1 MPTFRFFKEITLNI
15 HISMKQ
21 KIPVLILIAASLILL
36 AVITPSYLHNKK
48 HEFSNNQL
56 VASHI
61 YGLIEGN
68 IERPIGI
75 TSGLSSDEFLIRALD
90 QEVNTNEKAMEEMMS
105 SFLSA
110 VRNQFGYE
118 SVFVVSEN
126 TKRFYT
132 STGIY
137 KTVNPQL
144 DPYDNWYPIF
154 LDTAGKLQIETDR
167 DQRFDYRWSIFVLT
181 RIINDEG
188 KTIGVCG
195 IGLPLDDWQKMLMS
209 VEKEYKVKINLIDSQ
224 GLVQIDTDYNNI
236 QNAYISDALSDEATA
251 QGFTHTEKG
260 RNGFRITRYLSNLN
274 WYLVVQG
281 SNLIEAQLQAAII
294 IILIN
299 IFLISAIILLLLEH
313 KKVLHHDLVKSSL
326 PEDELTGL
334 PNRNYIKEAYGELG
348 VFNTT
353 RYKSLAV
360 FDIDHFK
367 IVNDGRNG
375 DEIILGIVELAK
387 KTLDEKGIMFRYSGD
402 EFVLFIE
409 LPASEAEQKFKN
421 FCNEAKEKFDVT
433 ISVGIV
439 DVDLSVSIK
448 TNYYRAVQACYA
460 VKEAGGNNVGIR

>member
-1 MPTFRFFKEITLNI
+1 
-15 HISMKQ
+15 MKQ
-21 KIPVLILIAASLILL
+21 KIPVFILLTVSLILL
-36 AVITPSYLHNKK
+36 AVITPSYLHNKS
-48 HEFSNNQL
+48 HEISNNQL

-61 YGLIEGN
+61 HGLIAGN

-75 TSGLSSDEFLIRALD
+75 MTGLSSDEFLIQALEN
-90 QEVNTNEKAMEEMMS
+90 EVNVNEKAMEKMMS

-110 VRNQFGYE
+110 VKNQFGYD
-118 SVFVVSEN
+118 SIFVVSEQ

-132 STGIY
+132 SNGIA
-137 KTVNPQL
+137 KIVNPQL

-154 LDTAGKLQIETDR
+154 LDLGKNLHVEADR
-167 DQRFDYRWSIFVLT
+167 DQLFDYRWSIFVNA
-181 RIINDEG
+181 RIIGDDG

-195 IGLPLDDWQKMLMS
+195 IGLPMDDWQKMLLS

-236 QNAYISDALSDEATA
+236 KNAYISDALSDSATSG
-251 QGFTHTEKG
+251 GFTHTEKG
-260 RNGFRITRYLSNLN
+260 RNGFRMTRYLNNLQ

-281 SNLIEAQLQAAII
+281 SNHIEAEFEGTLI

-299 IFLISAIILLLLEH
+299 VFMITAIILLLLEH

-367 IVNDGRNG
+367 TVNDIRNG
-375 DEIILGIVELAK
+375 DEIILKIVDLAK
-387 KTLDEKGIMFRYSGD
+387 KALDEKGIMFRYSGD

-409 LPASEAEQKFKN
+409 MELSQAEEKFKA
-421 FCNEAKEKFDVT
+421 FCQEAKEKLDVT

-439 DVDLSVSIK
+439 QVDLSVSIK

-460 VKEAGGNNVGIR
+460 IKEAGGNGVGKR

>member
-1 MPTFRFFKEITLNI
+1 MKL

-21 KIPVLILIAASLILL
+21 KIPVLILIAVSLILL
-36 AVITPSYLHNKK
+36 AVITPSYLHNKS
-48 HEFSNNQL
+48 HEISNNQL
-56 VASHI
+56 IASHI

-75 TSGLSSDEFLIRALD
+75 TSGLSSDEFLIRAL
-90 QEVNTNEKAMEEMMS
+90 EREENTNEKEMEAMMS

-110 VRNQFGYE
+110 VKNQFGYE

-132 STGIY
+132 SNGIA
-137 KTVNPQL
+137 KIVNPQI
-144 DPYDNWYPIF
+144 DPYDNWYPMF
-154 LDTAGKLQIETDR
+154 LDIGANLHVETDR
-167 DQRFDYRWSIFVLT
+167 DQLFDYRWSIFVNA
-181 RIINDEG
+181 RIIGDEG

-195 IGLPLDDWQKMLMS
+195 IGLPMDEWQKMLLS

-224 GLVQIDTDYNNI
+224 GLVQVDTDYNNI
-236 QNAYISDALSDEATA
+236 KNAYLSEALSDSASDRT
-251 QGFTHTEKG
+251 FTHTEKG
-260 RNGFRITRYLSNLN
+260 RNGFRMTRYLTNLQ
-274 WYLVVQG
+274 WFLVVQG
-281 SNLIEAQLQAAII
+281 SNIIEAELQGTIT
-294 IILIN
+294 IILIF
-299 IFLISAIILLLLEH
+299 IFLISSIILLLLEH
-313 KKVLHHDLVKSSL
+313 KKVLHHDLVKSSM

-367 IVNDGRNG
+367 TVNDNRDG
-375 DEIILGIVELAK
+375 DEIILGIVDLAK
-387 KTLDEKGIMFRYSGD
+387 KALDEKGIMFRYSGD

-409 LPASEAEQKFKN
+409 MELSEAEERFKT
-421 FCNEAKEKFDVT
+421 FCKEVKENLDVT
-433 ISVGIV
+433 ISLGIV
-439 DVDLSVSIK
+439 QVDLSVSIK

-460 VKEAGGNNVGIR
+460 VKEAGGNGVGKR